1 VAETIAQAVEVLEGG
16 IQTTVQDYPGRRGM
30 LAQGFFPAGPM
41 DHFAFRAANLL
52 VGNPE
57 SAAGLEV
64 TLGNVGLRFA
74 RDATVAVCGAEAEL
88 TVDGDPIPLWESR
101 RVAAGSELRIGVSQG
116 PGFRLYVAVSGGID
130 VPPLFGSRATYTMGA
145 LGGLE
150 GRALAKGDLLP
161 LGDEAPAAADAAGR
175 RLAAAAR
182 PAYAREWEIEAM
194 RGPQASPDFLTE
206 EDMRTLFERTWT
218 VDRNSNRTGIRLES
232 FRFQWAR
239 TTGGTAGG
247 HPSNIL
253 DNSYPVGAVNVN
265 GDLPVILGPDG
276 PTAGGFVVAATVV
289 HAGFWKIGQLRPVG
303 DTVRFREVT
312 IEEAAELDRELDAR
326 LTEASLEDA

>member
-1 VAETIAQAVEVLEGG
+1 MAMRTIEIVEGG

-41 DHFAFRAANLL
+41 DHLALRAANLL
-52 VGNPE
+52 AGNDE

-64 TLGNVGLRFA
+64 TLGNVAVRLNG
-74 RDATVAVCGAEAEL
+74 DATVAVCGAETDV
-88 TVDGDPIPLWESR
+88 TVDGEAVPLWESR
-101 RVAAGSELRIGVSQG
+101 QLQAGSELRIGVSQG
-116 PGFRLYVAVSGGID
+116 PGFRQYVAFSGGVD

-150 GRALAKGDLLP
+150 GRPLKAGDVLP
-161 LGDEAPAAADAAGR
+161 LGSDGDASPLR
-175 RLAAAAR
+175 FKQSAR
-182 PAYAREWEIEAM
+182 PSYTREWEIEAM
-194 RGPQASPDFLTE
+194 RGPQAAPDYLTE
-206 EDMRTLFERTWT
+206 DDMQTFFGRTWA

-232 FRFQWAR
+232 HLFQWAR
-239 TTGGTAGG
+239 SSGGVAGG

-276 PTAGGFVVAATVV
+276 PTAGGFVCAATVI

-312 IEEAAELDRELDAR
+312 EEEAADLDRDLGER
-326 LTEASLEDA
+326 LSTASLEDA

>member
-1 VAETIAQAVEVLEGG
+1 VPAKRSVEVLEGG

-52 VGNPE
+52 VANPQP
-57 SAAGLEV
+57 AAGLEV
-64 TLGNVGLRFA
+64 TLGNLALRFDA
-74 RDATVAVCGAEAEL
+74 AATVAVCGAEAEL
-88 TVDGDPIPLWESR
+88 EVDGETVPFWES
-101 RVAAGSELRIGVSQG
+101 S
-116 PGFRLYVAVSGGID
+116 SGGID

-145 LGGLE
+145 LGGFE
-150 GRALAKGDLLP
+150 GRAIQKGDRLP
-161 LGDEAPAAADAAGR
+161 LAPQSRKKAGGKR
-175 RLAAAAR
+175 FKESAR

-194 RGPQASPDFLTE
+194 RGPHASPDYLTE
-206 EDMRTLFERTWT
+206 DDMRTFFSRSWP

-232 FRFQWAR
+232 HKFEWAR
-239 TTGGTAGG
+239 ESGGVAGG

-276 PTAGGFVVAATVV
+276 PTAGGFICAATVV
-289 HAGFWKIGQLRPVG
+289 QAGLWKIGQLRPVG
-303 DTVRFREVT
+303 DSVRFREVSV
-312 IEEAAELDRELDAR
+312 EEVVELDRELDAR
-326 LTEASLEDA
+326 LTEASLEEA

>member
-1 VAETIAQAVEVLEGG
+1 MGSNVEIVEGG
-16 IQTTVQDYPGRRGM
+16 IQTTVQDYPGRSGM

-41 DHFAFRAANLL
+41 DHLALRAANLL
-52 VGNPE
+52 AGNDE

-64 TLGNVGLRFA
+64 TLGNVAVRLDGE
-74 RDATVAVCGAEAEL
+74 ATVAVCGADTEV
-88 TVDGDPIPLWESR
+88 TVDGEAVPLWESR
-101 RVAAGSELRIGVSQG
+101 RLPAGSELRIGVCQG
-116 PGFRLYVAVSGGID
+116 PGFRQYVAFSGGVD

-145 LGGLE
+145 LGGLD
-150 GRALAKGDLLP
+150 GRALKAGDVLP
-161 LGDEAPAAADAAGR
+161 LGSDGGGNALRFKEI
-175 RLAAAAR
+175 AR
-182 PAYAREWEIEAM
+182 PTYAREWEIEAM
-194 RGPQASPDFLTE
+194 RGPHAAPDYLTE
-206 EDMRTLFERTWT
+206 EDMETLFGRTWA

-232 FRFQWAR
+232 HRFQWAR
-239 TTGGTAGG
+239 TSGGVAGG

-276 PTAGGFVVAATVV
+276 PTAGGFVCAATVI

-312 IEEAAELDRELDAR
+312 EEEAAELDRDLSER
-326 LTEASLEDA
+326 LSAASLEDA